1 MLESFRLIESYSAN
15 KVTEACP
22 DDSEEEHY
30 SKNIYCRM
38 KRENSGN
45 CLTFSMK
52 CKIIGFQKKKKKQM
66 IKKRSK
72 INTGRKL

>member
-1 MLESFRLIESYSAN
+1 MRESFRLIESYSEN
-15 KVTEACP
+15 KVKEAAP

-45 CLTFSMK
+45 FDIFNEMENNW
-52 CKIIGFQKKKKKQM
+52 FQKKKQM

-72 INTGRKL
+72 INRGRKL

>member
-1 MLESFRLIESYSAN
+1 MLESFGLIESYSEN
-15 KVTEACP
+15 KVKEACP

-52 CKIIGFQKKKKKQM
+52 CKIIGFKKKKQM
-66 IKKRSK
+66 IKKRSN

>member
-1 MLESFRLIESYSAN
+1 MLESFGLIESYSEN
-15 KVTEACP
+15 TVKEACP

-52 CKIIGFQKKKKKQM
+52 CKIIGFKKKKQM
-66 IKKRSK
+66 IKKRSN